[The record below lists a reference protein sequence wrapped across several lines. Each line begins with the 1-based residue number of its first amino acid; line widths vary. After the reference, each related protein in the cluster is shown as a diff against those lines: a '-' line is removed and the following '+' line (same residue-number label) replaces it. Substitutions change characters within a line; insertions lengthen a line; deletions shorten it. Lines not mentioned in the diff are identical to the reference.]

1 MRLEE
6 EKLLLIKEN
15 ERLTK
20 RATARNRAAP
30 ANASINK
37 RRLELEKPANNADQL
52 AHEIIRL
59 NKEVN
64 KLRYEVKSANDATKK
79 AELERSNISK
89 QLGTKSEALENL
101 RRENEGLYLSVNQDS
116 FKSVQKLE
124 STACNMGIQNRS
136 LRDKLLATT
145 EEREDMI
152 SKITMKKAKIHD
164 LKTKIQE
171 LESAPL
177 REQAQNTSLQAA
189 DLAA

>member
-20 RATARNRAAP
+20 RATARNRATP
-30 ANASINK
+30 NTSVNK

-79 AELERSNISK
+79 AELERNNISK

-124 STACNMGIQNRS
+124 STACNMGIQNKS

-145 EEREDMI
+145 EEREEMI